1 MTDEYNISNS
11 VDELNDYFVSHNK
24 QVGDNK

>member
-11 VDELNDYFVSHNK
+11 VDELNDYSVSHNK